1 MGSFVIHVFFGEMSV
16 KSFAHFLFGSL
27 FSYQLFLLSTLGS
40 LYIMD
45 TFFFFYIWLIMLL

>member
-16 KSFAHFLFGSL
+16 KSFAHFLFGIL
-27 FSYQLFLLSTLGS
+27 FSYQLFLFSTLGS